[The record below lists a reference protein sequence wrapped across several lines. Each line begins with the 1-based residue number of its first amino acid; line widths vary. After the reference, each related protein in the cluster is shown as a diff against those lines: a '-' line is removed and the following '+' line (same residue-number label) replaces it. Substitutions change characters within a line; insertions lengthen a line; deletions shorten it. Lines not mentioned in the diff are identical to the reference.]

1 MFYFSALRGEAACHP
16 RKGIIPFL
24 SAVLAAELSC
34 VVSFIV
40 NNAFSFSYMLK
51 FVLKHFRKLVGV
63 ESYFNFESLGP
74 PTSVPPVFFPHS
86 LSWFFFFFITIFQFF
101 LWGWISKRCIGFWH
115 CTTALQ
121 SFTLPLWWGEKVA
134 DWLPYWFC
142 FQISLWSERRHRWM
156 ASCQL
161 VKSTFE
167 STAHFSCSE
176 RFLSS

>member
-51 FVLKHFRKLVGV
+51 FVLKHFRKLVEV
-63 ESYFNFESLGP
+63 ESYFNFQSLGP
-74 PTSVPPVFFPHS
+74 PMSVPPVFFPPFS
-86 LSWFFFFFITIFQFF
+86 FLFFFFSFSLLFFSF
-101 LWGWISKRCIGFWH
+101 LWGWISKRCIGF
-115 CTTALQ
+115 
-121 SFTLPLWWGEKVA
+121 WWGEKVA

-142 FQISLWSERRHRWM
+142 FQISLWSERLHHWM

>member
-51 FVLKHFRKLVGV
+51 FVLKHFRKLVEV
-63 ESYFNFESLGP
+63 LFQFWISWPSNFSP
-74 PTSVPPVFFPHS
+74 NCFFPP
-86 LSWFFFFFITIFQFF
+86 LSFLIFFFFITIFQFF

-121 SFTLPLWWGEKVA
+121 SFTLLLWWGEKVA

-142 FQISLWSERRHRWM
+142 FQISLWSERQYHWM
-156 ASCQL
+156 AYCQL
-161 VKSTFE
+161 VKSTFK